1 MRDYIINKLIIKSN
15 IMKNLIIALFIT
27 LASFTA
33 KAQEQ
38 FNGIW
43 QVEDSTYLK
52 TIIASDYAVLQCF
65 NVSFEEYDVIPEAIV
80 FENKNKFTTELHNP
94 DNGYRVTIEYTLIN
108 KDSIS
113 SKFTGDITG
122 VYGIKRLY

>member
-1 MRDYIINKLIIKSN
+1 
-15 IMKNLIIALFIT
+15 MKNLIIALFIT
-27 LASFTA
+27 LTSFTA

-43 QVEDSTYLK
+43 QTEDSSYLK
-52 TIIASDYAVLQCF
+52 TIIASEYAVLHCF
-65 NVSFEEYDVIPEAIV
+65 NYSFKEYNVITETIA
-80 FENKNKFTTELHNP
+80 FDNKNKFTSELYNP

-113 SKFTGDITG
+113 SKYTGDITG

>member
-1 MRDYIINKLIIKSN
+1 
-15 IMKNLIIALFIT
+15 MKNLIIALFIALT
-27 LASFTA
+27 SFTA

-43 QVEDSTYLK
+43 QSEETDYLK
-52 TIIASDYAVLQCF
+52 TILASEYSVLRCY
-65 NVSFEEYDVIPEAIV
+65 NTSFTEYNIITEEIV
-80 FENKNKFTTELHNP
+80 VEDQNRFITKLHNP

-113 SKFTGDITG
+113 SKYTGDVTG
-122 VYGIKRLY
+122 VYGIKRLH

>member
-1 MRDYIINKLIIKSN
+1 
-15 IMKNLIIALFIT
+15 MKNLIIALFIA

-43 QVEDSTYLK
+43 ANSGSDYMK
-52 TIIASDYAVLQCF
+52 TILASEYSVIQVY
-65 NVSFEEYDVIPEAIV
+65 NTSFDEYRVINETILS
-80 FENKNKFTTELHNP
+80 EDDKTFTTKLHNKE
-94 DNGYRVTIEYTLIN
+94 NGYTVKIEYLLIN

-113 SKFTGDITG
+113 IKFTGHVNKT
-122 VYGIKRLY
+122 YGLTRLY

>member
-1 MRDYIINKLIIKSN
+1 
-15 IMKNLIIALFIT
+15 MKNLIIALFIT
-27 LASFTA
+27 LTSFTA

-43 QVEDSTYLK
+43 QSEGTDYLK
-52 TIIASDYAVLQCF
+52 TILASEYSVLQCYNTSF
-65 NVSFEEYDVIPEAIV
+65 KEYNVITEKVVVKE
-80 FENKNKFTTELHNP
+80 KNKFITELYNP

-113 SKFTGDITG
+113 SKYTGDITG
-122 VYGIKRLY
+122 VYGIKRLH

>member
-1 MRDYIINKLIIKSN
+1 
-15 IMKNLIIALFIT
+15 MKNLIIALFIT
-27 LASFTA
+27 LTSFTA

-43 QVEDSTYLK
+43 QTEDSSYLK
-52 TIIASDYAVLQCF
+52 TKIASEYAVLHCF
-65 NVSFEEYDVIPEAIV
+65 NYSFKEYSVITETIA
-80 FENKNKFTTELHNP
+80 FDDKNKFTSELYNP

-113 SKFTGDITG
+113 SKYTGDITG